1 MISENRKIFLLFLQ
15 TALWG
20 VFLSLP
26 YFMVPHQGDEAN
38 NIDSFLRH
46 AVPHADMAMNM
57 FLSSLAFNFGL
68 IIFFYAHHYFI
79 FDRFIVLKHYVAYVL
94 IIIVCFAVIFY
105 GSHLF
110 KRVIF
115 ENIPFMLRPISFR
128 EFVRAFNWYLL
139 ILSVGL
145 GLKLLTQLRQT
156 EQRAREIENAQLR
169 TELSFLHAQIN
180 PHFLFNSL
188 NTIYSLALKKSDSAP
203 AAVLKLSHLL
213 RYVIDDANR
222 ESVSLEQEVN
232 YLNNYI
238 DLQKLRS
245 TSSLAVGFKV
255 VGDISAT
262 QIAPLLLLPFVEN
275 AFKYGI
281 SNHEASPIDILLE
294 RSASKL
300 IFSVQNKKFKQAEK
314 DSTGIGVNNVKRR
327 LELLYHGKHELQ
339 IEDKTD
345 TYFIKLV
352 IQFA

>member
-1 MISENRKIFLLFLQ
+1 MLSGKRKILLAFLQ
-15 TALWG
+15 IGLWV
-20 VFLSLP
+20 VFISLP
-26 YFMVPHQGDEAN
+26 YFMVPHQMDEG
-38 NIDSFLRH
+38 NIDSFMRH
-46 AVPHADMAMNM
+46 AMPHADMAENM
-57 FLSSLAFNFGL
+57 FISSLAFNLLL
-68 IIFFYAHHYFI
+68 IIFFYIHHYFI
-79 FDRFIVLKHYVAYVL
+79 FDRFVSTKRYVSYVL
-94 IIIVCFAVIFY
+94 VLVLCFVVIFY
-105 GSHLF
+105 GSHIF
-110 KRVIF
+110 KRFVF
-115 ENIPFMLRPISFR
+115 ESVSFMMRPISFR
-128 EFVRAFNWYLL
+128 EFIRAFNWYLL

-145 GLKLLTQLRQT
+145 GVKLLMQLKQT

-222 ESVSLEQEVN
+222 ESVALEQEIN

-245 TSSLAVGFKV
+245 TASLVVNFNVTGNISS
-255 VGDISAT
+255 T

-281 SNHEASPIDILLE
+281 SNQEPSPIDITLE
-294 RSASKL
+294 RTASSL
-300 IFSVQNKKFKQAEK
+300 TFSVQNKKFEQGEK
-314 DSTGIGVNNVKRR
+314 DSTGIGINNVKRR
-327 LELLYHGKHELQ
+327 LELLYHDKHVLE

-345 TYFIKLV
+345 SYFIKLT
-352 IQFA
+352 IQFT